1 MRAHLPMCF
10 GMHVPTL
17 STAFTYT
24 HCRSKR
30 DTRLRS
36 ENEIALCFYK
46 CISADFIAGG
56 EMYRAY
62 LKHFKNKKLKRKKEK
77 DLSLLSP
84 PPSPHIYIFF
94 FFLKKKKRPVCR
106 SFLDPRPRPHP
117 YCNPPFRHTS
127 VFNLGVHS
135 PFPDASG

>member
-1 MRAHLPMCF
+1 MDMLTFFFWGGGGGGHVWVVRAHLPMCF

-46 CISADFIAGG
+46 CISADFITGG

-62 LKHFKNKKLKRKKEK
+62 LKT
-77 DLSLLSP
+77 
-84 PPSPHIYIFF
+84 FF
-94 FFLKKKKRPVCR
+94 FF
-106 SFLDPRPRPHP
+106 
-117 YCNPPFRHTS
+117 N
-127 VFNLGVHS
+127 
-135 PFPDASG
+135 